1 MHKHNNIYIYIHY
14 ELYIT
19 FYFKSQHLS
28 YIHNILRSN
37 LMHTLY
43 YAIFGNNKY
52 HSETD
57 GNLAHLML

>member
-1 MHKHNNIYIYIHY
+1 MEDKIICKYNNMHIHY

-37 LMHTLY
+37 FNPYIILY
-43 YAIFGNNKY
+43 YIIYYSVFENNKY
-52 HSETD
+52 Q
-57 GNLAHLML
+57 